1 MRIASWNVNSVR
13 ARLHNILDWL
23 SNLEIDVILIQ
34 EIKCVEEQFPR
45 LEFEALGYEVAING
59 QKSYNGVAILS
70 KSPITEVKN
79 GLPNYIEDEQSRYI
93 EAKIKG
99 VVFASIYLPN
109 GNPINSDKFN
119 YKIKWMERLKNHSKQ
134 LLDLELPIV
143 LGGDFNVVPCD
154 DDVHDPISWQ
164 NDALCQPQTRARFR
178 TMLNFGLT
186 EAWRSL
192 HNEVGYSYWD
202 YQAGRWQK
210 DEGVRID
217 HWLLSPQ
224 AADRL
229 VGCEIDKGPRGKE
242 KASDHTPVILELS

>member
-45 LEFEALGYEVAING
+45 LEFEALGYEAAING

-79 GLPNYIEDEQSRYI
+79 GLPNYLEDEQSRYI

-109 GNPINSDKFN
+109 G
-119 YKIKWMERLKNHSKQ
+119 
-134 LLDLELPIV
+134 
-143 LGGDFNVVPCD
+143 
-154 DDVHDPISWQ
+154 
-164 NDALCQPQTRARFR
+164 
-178 TMLNFGLT
+178 
-186 EAWRSL
+186 
-192 HNEVGYSYWD
+192 
-202 YQAGRWQK
+202 
-210 DEGVRID
+210 
-217 HWLLSPQ
+217 
-224 AADRL
+224 
-229 VGCEIDKGPRGKE
+229 
-242 KASDHTPVILELS
+242 